1 METKTYGEIT
11 SVPSD
16 ISKASFEIEEKLKKY
31 KQLLKEKFK
40 VKNIGI
46 FGSYAR
52 GEESKNSD
60 VDLLVEFYEPVGWEF
75 IDLKEFLEEL
85 IKKDVDLVTIRALKP
100 QLKDNILKDVV
111 YV

>member
-11 SVPSD
+11 PVPSD